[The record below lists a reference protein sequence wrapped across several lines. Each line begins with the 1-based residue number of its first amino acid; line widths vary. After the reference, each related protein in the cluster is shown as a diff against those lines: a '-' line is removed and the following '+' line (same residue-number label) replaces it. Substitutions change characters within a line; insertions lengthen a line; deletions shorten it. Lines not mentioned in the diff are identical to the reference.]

1 MIWSQTDET
10 RGGKKFFFRQLL
22 SKNLCY
28 FFFFLEEKL
37 KQNLS
42 QEVFTFWEI
51 LAVFVE
57 PPALILTLR
66 QARHC
71 RIITV

>member
-1 MIWSQTDET
+1 MQSIRQRDEET
-10 RGGKKFFFRQLL
+10 SEILL
-22 SKNLCY
+22 KMTTVTQGTVLS
-28 FFFFLEEKL
+28 FFLDEKL

-42 QEVFTFWEI
+42 QEVFTFWKNVAMF
-51 LAVFVE
+51 LGQ
-57 PPALILTLR
+57 PTLILTLR

>member
-10 RGGKKFFFRQLL
+10 RGEKRFFFKATVIQEL
-22 SKNLCY
+22 
-28 FFFFLEEKL
+28 FFLEEKL

-51 LAVFVE
+51 LAMFLE